1 MEGRLTSEGRI
12 YVKATKVTMSAFA
25 VVLLCCVLSPAQT
38 QSAKPLPNAPSAE
51 AARKSLEKAAAAGD
65 AQAAYNLG
73 VMYRDGQGAPQDY
86 QKARQWFDKAKR
98 AGYAKAM
105 LNLGTM
111 YVQGQGAP
119 QDYQKAK
126 QWFEKASAA
135 GN

>member
-86 QKARQWFDKAKR
+86 QKAKQWFDKAKR
-98 AGYAKAM
+98 
-105 LNLGTM
+105 
-111 YVQGQGAP
+111 
-119 QDYQKAK
+119 
-126 QWFEKASAA
+126 WWEKAAAA
-135 GN
+135 GVPTAMFSLGVMYDRGDGVP